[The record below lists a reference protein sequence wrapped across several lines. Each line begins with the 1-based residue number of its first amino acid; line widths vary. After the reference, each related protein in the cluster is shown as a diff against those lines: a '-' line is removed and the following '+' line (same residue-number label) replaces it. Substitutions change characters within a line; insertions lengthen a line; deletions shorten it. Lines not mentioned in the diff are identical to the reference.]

1 MTDSKPNTST
11 KAPDMAARIK
21 HKIVFLGNQ
30 FVGKTSIIERY
41 IYNVFD
47 DST

>member
-1 MTDSKPNTST
+1 MTDKQPTGMVSQ
-11 KAPDMAARIK
+11 IK

-30 FVGKTSIIERY
+30 FVGKTSIIERF

-47 DST
+47 DKT

>member
-1 MTDSKPNTST
+1 
-11 KAPDMAARIK
+11 MASRVK

-30 FVGKTSIIERY
+30 FVGKTSIIERF

-47 DST
+47 EKTQVW